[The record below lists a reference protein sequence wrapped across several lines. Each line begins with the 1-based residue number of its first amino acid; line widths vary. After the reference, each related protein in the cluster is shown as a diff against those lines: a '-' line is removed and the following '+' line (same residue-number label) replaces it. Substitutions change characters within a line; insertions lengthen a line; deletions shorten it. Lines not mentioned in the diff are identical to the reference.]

1 MKKFYLF
8 AISAIIAITAIIFFL
23 HPKVT
28 VTKEK
33 ESSERREE
41 EDHMELAIEQDFE
54 LTKDLR
60 LNEIP
65 RERLINA
72 MSIKKQRIA
81 ARRLKP
87 DIAVTGINW
96 QERGPN
102 NIGGRTRALLFDL
115 NDAANG
121 YKKVWAGSVGG
132 GLWYTNDITATNP
145 SWNKVDDLFENI
157 AITAIA
163 QNPLNPLE
171 MYFGTGEGWFN
182 SDAIR
187 GLGIWKSIDG
197 GATWSRLTSTI
208 SFKYINDLLVD
219 KNGNLYASVK
229 QQFSSDPFGI
239 QKSSDGGTTWTNV
252 LGTNSGVNLPGGDL
266 ELAANGDVY
275 ATLGA
280 SGRTGVIYRSDFTA
294 HGTSTGDV
302 STWVNISPSGTSAFR
317 IELACAPSNANIVYA
332 LFQASTSGNCN
343 SIQRYDASANSW
355 TAKSVPTIVDQ
366 GDNSNFTRGQAW
378 YDLIAAV
385 DPNNENS
392 LYIGGIDALRSDD
405 GGSTW
410 TQMTSWSLF
419 NAPAFTAA
427 QNVHADQHAIA
438 YSPGSSSVAVWG
450 TDGGIFYTADAN
462 TTGSKPNFLDK
473 NSGYNV
479 IQYYS
484 TAIHPTNPNYFL
496 AGSQD
501 NGTQKYTAAG
511 INTTIEASDGDG
523 GYCFID
529 QNNPNIQIT
538 STVYNNYYLSTDGGN
553 TFTDRYFNNYGSF
566 INPAAYDAQSQ
577 KLYAANL
584 VNSAAGIN
592 TFFVGKIL
600 PAEEARHHL

>member
-1 MKKFYLF
+1 MKKIYIV
-8 AISAIIAITAIIFFL
+8 AISAIILSIALIFFL
-23 HPKVT
+23 SPKILVKK
-28 VTKEK
+28 VKET
-33 ESSERREE
+33 SEKREE
-41 EDHMELAIEQDFE
+41 EDHMELAIQQDFE

-60 LNEIP
+60 LNEVP

-81 ARRLKP
+81 ARGLQP
-87 DIAVTGINW
+87 DVAVTGINW

-132 GLWYTNDITATNP
+132 GLWYSNDITAANP

-163 QNPLNPLE
+163 QNPLNPQE
-171 MYFGTGEGWFN
+171 MYFGSGEGWYN

-187 GLGIWKSIDG
+187 GLGIWKSTNG

-219 KNGNLYASVK
+219 KNGNLYAAIK

-239 QKSSDGGTTWTNV
+239 QKSADGGVTWTNV
-252 LGTNSGVNLPGGDL
+252 LGTYSGVNLPGGDL

-294 HGTSTGDV
+294 NGATTGDV
-302 STWVNISPSGTSAFR
+302 STWANISPSGTSAFR

-343 SIQRYDASANSW
+343 SIQRYDASTNSW
-355 TAKSVPTIVDQ
+355 TAKTVPTIVDQ
-366 GDNSNFTRGQAW
+366 GGNSNFTRGQAW

-405 GGSTW
+405 AGSTW
-410 TQMTSWSLF
+410 TQMTSWSLY

-438 YSPGSSSVAVWG
+438 YLPGSSSIAIWG

-462 TTGSKPNFLDK
+462 VAGSKPAFLEK

-479 IQYYS
+479 TQYYS
-484 TAIHPTNPNYFL
+484 AAIHPTNPNYFL

-501 NGTQKYTAAG
+501 NGTQIYTVAG
-511 INTTIEASDGDG
+511 INNTTEASDGDG

-538 STVYNNYYLSTDGGN
+538 S
-553 TFTDRYFNNYGSF
+553 
-566 INPAAYDAQSQ
+566 
-577 KLYAANL
+577 
-584 VNSAAGIN
+584 
-592 TFFVGKIL
+592 
-600 PAEEARHHL
+600 